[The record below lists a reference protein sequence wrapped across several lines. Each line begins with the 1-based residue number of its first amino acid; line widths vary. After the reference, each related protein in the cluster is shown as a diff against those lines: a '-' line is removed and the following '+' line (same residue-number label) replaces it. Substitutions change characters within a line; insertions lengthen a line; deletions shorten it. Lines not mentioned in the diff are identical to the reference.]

1 MRIGL
6 GVLDNGPWVIDT
18 SMTAGPLLVQGGG
31 GGTGGASR
39 DGAPGRLVGLR
50 LWGGAQHLVRGRP
63 GVPVRRPPQFYPCR
77 PLRVLLPARSPAPPV

>member
-31 GGTGGASR
+31 GGTGGASWWWWGSTGWKR
-39 DGAPGRLVGLR
+39 GGRGGEGVWAAPGGTPGAPVIVRLV
-50 LWGGAQHLVRGRP
+50 
-63 GVPVRRPPQFYPCR
+63 
-77 PLRVLLPARSPAPPV
+77 PA